1 LNVRTQSDYYR
12 LKDLLVSTPENI
24 SSITEQFAP
33 MPEFGFEG
41 GRELG
46 SYNATFQALG
56 ETLTYNINDL
66 ASVYRLWQLK
76 EAKASNEEID

>member
-1 LNVRTQSDYYR
+1 M
-12 LKDLLVSTPENI
+12 E
-24 SSITEQFAP
+24 
-33 MPEFGFEG
+33 GFEG